1 MMLKEYDVVRLTIVP
16 VSILLQAGAEGT
28 VLIVYESK
36 PPKCEVEFM
45 GRDGQSLG
53 TFTVGEE
60 NLELLMR
67 PET

>member
-1 MMLKEYDVVRLTIVP
+1 MLKEYDVVRLTIVP
-16 VSILLQAGAEGT
+16 VSVPLQAGAEGT
-28 VLIVYESK
+28 VLIVYDSK
-36 PPKCEVEFM
+36 PPMYEVEFM
-45 GRDGQSLG
+45 GHDGQSFG